1 MASRTP
7 ISAGNWKM
15 NLRNAEADALSAGL
29 VGIDQIDGVQVV
41 LAPGFLQLGRVAA
54 AFEGQRIGIA
64 GQTMHE
70 ADSGAF
76 TGEISPLQ
84 LRESAAWVILGHSER
99 RQYFSE
105 TDVAL
110 HDKIVA
116 ALEHGLQPIFCVGEQ
131 EAERE
136 LNRTEAVLK
145 RQMDALRDVNIPLG
159 FVVAYEPV
167 WAIGTGKAASD
178 TEAQEACQYLRQLLA
193 QLAGREIAD
202 SCRVLYGGSVK
213 PDNVGTLVAQPD
225 IDGALVGGA
234 ALDAESFL
242 AVTRAIAQTS

>member
-15 NLRNAEADALSAGL
+15 NLGNAEADALCAGL
-29 VGIDQIDGVQVV
+29 AGIDEISGVQVV

-54 AFEGQRIGIA
+54 AFEGRRVGVA

-70 ADSGAF
+70 AENGAF
-76 TGEISPLQ
+76 TGEISPVQ
-84 LRESAAWVILGHSER
+84 LRESAGWVILGHSER
-99 RQYFSE
+99 RQYFAE
-105 TDVAL
+105 TDAGL
-110 HDKIVA
+110 HDKAVA

-131 EAERE
+131 EEERE
-136 LNRTEAVLK
+136 FNRTEAVLK
-145 RQMDALRDVNIPLG
+145 RQMDALQGVDIPLG

-167 WAIGTGKAASD
+167 WAIGTGKAASEA
-178 TEAQEACQYLRQLLA
+178 EAQEACQYLRQLLVH
-193 QLAGREIAD
+193 LASREVAD

-213 PDNVGTLVAQPD
+213 PDNAETLAAQPD

-234 ALDAESFL
+234 ALEAESFL
-242 AVTRAIAQTS
+242 AITRAIAHTG

>member
-15 NLRNAEADALSAGL
+15 NLSNDEADALCAGL
-29 VGIDQIDGVQVV
+29 AGIDEISGVQVV
-41 LAPGFLQLGRVAA
+41 LAPGFLQLGRVAS
-54 AFEGQRIGIA
+54 AFQGQRLGVA

-76 TGEISPLQ
+76 TGEVSPVQ
-84 LRESAAWVILGHSER
+84 LRESADWVILGHSER
-99 RQYFSE
+99 RQYFAE
-105 TDVAL
+105 TDAGL
-110 HDKIVA
+110 HDKVLA
-116 ALEHGLQPIFCVGEQ
+116 ALAHGLQPIFCVGEQ
-131 EAERE
+131 EEERE

-145 RQMDALRDVNIPLG
+145 RQMDALQGVDIPLG

-167 WAIGTGKAASD
+167 WAIGTGKAASEA
-178 TEAQEACQYLRQLLA
+178 EAQEACQYLRQLLVH
-193 QLAGREIAD
+193 LAGREVAD

-213 PDNVGTLVAQPD
+213 PDNAETLAAQPD

-242 AVTRAIAQTS
+242 AITRAIAQTG